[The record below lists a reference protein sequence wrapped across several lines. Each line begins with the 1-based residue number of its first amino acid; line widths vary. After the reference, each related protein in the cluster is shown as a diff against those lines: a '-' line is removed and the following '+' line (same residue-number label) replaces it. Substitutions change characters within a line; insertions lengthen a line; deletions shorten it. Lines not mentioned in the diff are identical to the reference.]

1 MGKWMRNIRLTQKVY
16 LLAGM
21 LILSFLLMMELLV
34 VPAIRSAIQDGVRDK
49 IRNIVETAVQ
59 IAASYDAKAK
69 AGEMTEEEAK
79 AKAAEII
86 SLMRYGATSSDYLW
100 INDSRPFMI
109 MHPLKP
115 EMNGTDL
122 STYADPTGFH
132 LFDAMTDAVK
142 QKGEGFIPYQWA
154 KPGKDLPQPKES
166 YVKGFQP
173 WDWIIGTGVYVD
185 DLMALEAKTV
195 NTIHAFLAGLI
206 LLAFLFVLL
215 MVLPL
220 RRDLGRISGFVA
232 QLGRFDFSKGLE
244 MNQRDELGRIHD
256 ELDGMRKVVG
266 GLAGNVGKVGLEV
279 QDATQ
284 EMNRQYTELSHASD
298 QVASAI
304 QELAKGATHQAQAV
318 EESNSRLTNIIDS
331 LSGITDSMQ
340 DSLTQSDQ
348 ARTMTR
354 EGERTLEKQ
363 ETRMRETRAMTT
375 RVSEAITGLTR
386 KSDEIVRFV
395 DIIQG
400 IASQTNL
407 LALNAAIEAARAGDQ
422 GRGFAVVADE
432 VRKLSEQS
440 SHSVSQISQ
449 IVDEIGR
456 SVQETAQEAHNVSAA
471 VEEQQHALGDSR
483 RAFEGITSSVNTI
496 AEHLASVSGE
506 TDLMVKKAREAGDAL
521 QSIAAISEEN
531 AAASEEI
538 AATTEQ
544 QAATI
549 QSLSHSALQVAE
561 NAVTLMENVGKFTL

>member
-1 MGKWMRNIRLTQKVY
+1 MGKWLRNIRLTQKVY
-16 LLAGM
+16 LLAGI
-21 LILSFLLMMELLV
+21 LLLSFLLMMELLV
-34 VPAIRSAIQDGVRDK
+34 VPAIRSAIRDGVRDK

-59 IAASYDAKAK
+59 IAASYDTKAK

-79 AKAAEII
+79 TKAAEII
-86 SLMRYGATSSDYLW
+86 SLMRYGATSTDYLW

-122 STYADPTGFH
+122 STYADPSGFH
-132 LFDAMTDAVK
+132 LFAAMADVVK
-142 QKGEGFIPYQWA
+142 QKGEGFVPYQWA
-154 KPGKDLPQPKES
+154 KPGTDHPQPKES
-166 YVKGFQP
+166 FVKGFQP

-195 NTIHAFLAGLI
+195 NTIHAFLAGLMLI
-206 LLAFLFVLL
+206 ALGFVLL

-266 GLAGNVGKVGLEV
+266 GLAGNVGKVGLGV
-279 QDATQ
+279 QNATQ

-304 QELAKGATHQAQAV
+304 QELAKGATHQAEAV
-318 EESNSRLTNIIDS
+318 EESSSRLANIIDG

-348 ARTMTR
+348 TRTMTH

-422 GRGFAVVADE
+422 GLGFAVVADE

-456 SVQETAQEAHNVSAA
+456 SVQETAQEARNVSAA
-471 VEEQQHALGDSR
+471 VEEQQHALVDSR

-506 TDLMVKKAREAGDAL
+506 TDQMVQKAREAGDAL
-521 QSIAAISEEN
+521 QSIAAISQEN

-549 QSLSHSALQVAE
+549 QSLSHSAMQVAE

>member
-1 MGKWMRNIRLTQKVY
+1 MGKWMRDIRLTQKVY

-21 LILSFLLMMELLV
+21 LLLSFLLMMELLV

-59 IAASYDAKAK
+59 IAASYDTKAK
-69 AGEMTEEEAK
+69 AGEMTEEDAK
-79 AKAAEII
+79 TKAAEII

-122 STYADPTGFH
+122 STYADPSGFH
-132 LFDAMTDAVK
+132 LFAAMADAVK

-244 MNQRDELGRIHD
+244 MDQRDELGRIHD

-318 EESNSRLTNIIDS
+318 EESNNRLTNIIS
-331 LSGITDSMQ
+331 GLSGITDSMQ

-375 RVSEAITGLTR
+375 RVSEAITGLTQ

-456 SVQETAQEAHNVSAA
+456 SVQETAQEAQNVSAA
-471 VEEQQHALGDSR
+471 VEEQQHALVDSR
-483 RAFEGITSSVNTI
+483 RAFEGITNSVNTI
-496 AEHLASVSGE
+496 AEHLGFRLERNGSDGSRKPVKREMPCSP
-506 TDLMVKKAREAGDAL
+506 LQPFRKRMRRPVKKLPPQPSNRPP
-521 QSIAAISEEN
+521 QSSRCRIRPCRWRKM
-531 AAASEEI
+531 
-538 AATTEQ
+538 Q
-544 QAATI
+544 
-549 QSLSHSALQVAE
+549 
-561 NAVTLMENVGKFTL
+561 